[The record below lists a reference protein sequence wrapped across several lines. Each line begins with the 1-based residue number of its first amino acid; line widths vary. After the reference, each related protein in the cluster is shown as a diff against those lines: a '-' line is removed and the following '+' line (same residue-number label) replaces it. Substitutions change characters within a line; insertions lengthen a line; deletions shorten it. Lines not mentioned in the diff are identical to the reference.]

1 VPAIAEIVTDPAIL
15 GAPFFV
21 MEEIAG
27 CEASPHA
34 LKAEPYAP
42 HRTVL
47 GQQKWTLLG
56 TLAGYE
62 LTAAELAEF
71 PETSA
76 EAAWQVELDKWTA
89 VWRRHANEPEPL
101 VERALRWLRDNPP
114 PPEQKLCFVHG
125 DYRTGNFLYD
135 RDGQLRAILDWEMA
149 HAGDPHEDIAW
160 AILPSWGWPDAD
172 RPGLL
177 IPKDDA
183 FRIWEQ
189 ASALRIDPRALH
201 WWSLFSTVKGVGLW
215 AACAHNVM
223 RHGSLNAI
231 EFAACWFPRDLHLR
245 LMAELLFHKV
255 A

>member
-1 VPAIAEIVTDPAIL
+1 
-15 GAPFFV
+15 

-114 PPEQKLCFVHG
+114 PPAQKLCFVHG